1 MKTRAEEQVQQ
12 QIVAVP
18 YICFVCSVLS
28 RLAYFTEQTFYEK
41 YVQIFH
47 ESNINKQS
55 LTKIASS
62 SIEDIFNY
70 TEPNE
75 LLETSAEQINAINYS
90 TSNQV
95 AMTNKN
101 DNMSYISIST
111 SNYSTIYIVADKVM
125 RTIFVVFRGT
135 YSVKSSLSYL
145 KQSSLF
151 AKQVCADSPEGYLLG
166 IFKITQEV
174 IHTIMESIL
183 YLAQNFLKARSP
195 SSIKIVT
202 TGHSLGASMS
212 VIFSYLWIKMRN
224 SKNASENTS
233 ENTSKNT
240 SKNNK
245 NVYFGA
251 PYNILSNRVACVTF
265 GSPRIM
271 NKPAIKKYVELIND
285 KYIMFRRIITKGD
298 PFPHLPISSKKF
310 ETSFYHPDDYD
321 KKILNNTLTCE
332 ETPNAIRRKT
342 RKARKTRKTRAKQT
356 RSKQTLK
363 CVNVHD
369 KSMPKLSSHGVYL
382 GISYSKAANNL
393 TNMKKEIRRLSDGKY
408 ELFKGDTIC
417 RVFLNAHGINN
428 VAFFV
433 LNDAKY
439 LSKER
444 TSAFSDSV
452 IKIKHALTTD
462 YSHQDILITNEMF
475 RKIID
480 NMSEINPRDQH
491 QDQIPLEPSLK
502 DAIIKIDQYPEKA
515 VENPKINI
523 NCLDF

>member
-1 MKTRAEEQVQQ
+1 MKSRVEEQPNEKTD
-12 QIVAVP
+12 VP
-18 YICFVCSVLS
+18 YICFVCSILS
-28 RLAYFTEQTFYEK
+28 RLAYFTEETFYEK
-41 YVQIFH
+41 YVQIFR
-47 ESNINKQS
+47 NKKP
-55 LTKIASS
+55 LKTIASS

-70 TEPNE
+70 VESNE
-75 LLETSAEQINAINYS
+75 LLETSSEQINAINYS
-90 TSNQV
+90 NSNSNES
-95 AMTNKN
+95 AMTDKN

-111 SNYSTIYIVADKVM
+111 SNYSTIYIVADKIM

-145 KQSSLF
+145 KQSSLYP
-151 AKQVCADSPEGYLLG
+151 KKVCPESSEGYLLG

-183 YLAQNFLKARSP
+183 YLAQNFLKVRSP
-195 SSIKIVT
+195 ASIKIVT

-224 SKNASENTS
+224 
-233 ENTSKNT
+233 
-240 SKNNK
+240 NK
-245 NVYFGA
+245 TKDNVYSGA
-251 PYNILSNRVACVTF
+251 PYNVLSNRIACVTF

-271 NKPAIKKYVELIND
+271 NKDAIKKYVELINH

-298 PFPHLPISSKKF
+298 PFPHLPISSKHF
-310 ETSFYHPDDYD
+310 ESSFYHPDDYD
-321 KKILNNTLTCE
+321 KKMLNNTLTCE
-332 ETPNAIRRKT
+332 DTPTTTIQTATTSKKINATTSKTKRTTKAINAKT
-342 RKARKTRKTRAKQT
+342 RKRISA
-356 RSKQTLK
+356 LK

-393 TNMKKEIRRLSDGKY
+393 TDMKKEIRRLNHGKY

-417 RVFLNAHGINN
+417 RVVLNKHGINN

-444 TSAFSDSV
+444 NSTFSDGL

-462 YSHQDILITNEMF
+462 YSHQDIFITNEMF
-475 RKIID
+475 RKIMD
-480 NMSEINPRDQH
+480 GMRVVEEKGAM
-491 QDQIPLEPSLK
+491 PLEPSSK
-502 DAIIKIDQYPEKA
+502 YAIIKIDQLDVDADADAK
-515 VENPKINI
+515 KQKTNI
-523 NCLDF
+523 NCLRF